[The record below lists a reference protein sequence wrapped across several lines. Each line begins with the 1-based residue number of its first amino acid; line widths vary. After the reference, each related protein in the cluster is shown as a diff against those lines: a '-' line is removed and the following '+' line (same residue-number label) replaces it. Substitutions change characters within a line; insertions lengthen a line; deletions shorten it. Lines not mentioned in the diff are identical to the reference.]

1 MKYYTKE
8 WYNSTGKR
16 FYTSGLKT
24 ISDKTYSDE
33 EIKQFYEEALHAEI
47 DHDRELHNAPP
58 SFYYDE
64 ELFTL
69 ENFNLE
75 DYLIVN
81 EETGEARHP
90 QTFEELK
97 MTLEKDRREAEERF
111 QNRPPFDEAETIKW
125 FKASY
130 QGTLRHGASYY
141 PEWIC
146 KEVDMR
152 LLALHLIPE
161 SAYTRLKQE
170 EDAYIEE
177 IERYEAEALSVLRSQ
192 DIPEVIK
199 HKFSFHDADVLE
211 LKKVGSD
218 VELYLNRDGLQLEGE
233 SPYTKVTFK
242 NVSMLDREKGLVFRK
257 KTKNDGKVGSSCQ
270 FLYDELYRTEEG
282 YEVHMMLWTPKDL
295 RYLTVKCE
303 DMEIEDN
310 SEY

>member
-8 WYNSTGKR
+8 WYNSSGTR

-24 ISDKTYSDE
+24 IPDKAYSDK
-33 EIKQFYEEALHAEI
+33 EIKQFYEEALQEEI
-47 DHDRELHNAPP
+47 ERDRKLYDTPP
-58 SFYYDE
+58 SFCYGE
-64 ELFTL
+64 ETL
-69 ENFNLE
+69 TPETFNPE
-75 DYLIVN
+75 HYLIVD
-81 EETGEARHP
+81 EETGEVHHP

-97 MTLEKDRREAEERF
+97 LTLEKERKEAEKRF
-111 QNRPPFDEAETIKW
+111 LNRPPFDETETRKW
-125 FKASY
+125 FHVSY
-130 QGTLRHGASYY
+130 RGGLRHGASYY
-141 PEWIC
+141 PEWLC

-161 SAYTRLKQE
+161 SAYKRLKE

-192 DIPEVIK
+192 DIPEEIK
-199 HKFSFHDADVLE
+199 QKFNFHDADVLE

-233 SPYTKVTFK
+233 SPYAKVTFK

-282 YEVHMMLWTPKDL
+282 YEVHMMLWTPKAL
-295 RYLTVKCE
+295 KYLTVKCE

-310 SEY
+310 IEY